1 MTGTRRM
8 KTSETA
14 KLFLSKDR
22 FLLLTHRNPDGD
34 TLGSASALCSA
45 LRRAGK
51 TAYLY
56 PNTEITDK
64 YRPFAERYFAPEDY
78 ESAYVVAVDIATDKL
93 FPPQYEGP
101 VDFCIDHHPS
111 NTHYTKQS
119 LIAPSKASCG
129 EIVMQLIK
137 ALCGDISPEEANLL
151 YVAVSTDCGCF
162 QYANTR
168 ADTLRAAAELLDC
181 GADNTNLNVTL
192 FRKISRAR
200 MSIEGMVYSGMRF
213 YRDGKIVVAV
223 ITQEMLQKAGA
234 TEDDLDDISG
244 LAGKAEG
251 GVLSITIRQQPDGSS
266 RISLRSSPEVNC
278 SEICAVFG
286 GGGHAMAAG
295 CTIHAEPERARQM
308 LLDVIDEVWK

>member
-1 MTGTRRM
+1 MRI
-8 KTSETA
+8 SETV
-14 KLFLSKDR
+14 KLFHSRDN
-22 FLLLTHRNPDGD
+22 FLLLTHKNPDGD
-34 TLGSASALCSA
+34 TLGSAAALCSA

-51 TAYLY
+51 TAYLF
-56 PNTEITDK
+56 PNVETTEK
-64 YRPFAERYFAPEDY
+64 YRSFAEPFFAPVGFEP
-78 ESAYVVAVDIATDKL
+78 AFTVAVDVATEKL
-93 FPPQYEGP
+93 FPLNFTGK

-111 NTHYTKQS
+111 NTHYAPKS

-129 EIVMQLIK
+129 EIVLQLIK
-137 ALCGDISPEEANLL
+137 ALNGGLSEEEANLL

-162 QYANTR
+162 VYANTK

-181 GADNTNLNVTL
+181 GADNQTLNVRL

-200 MSIEGMVYSGMRF
+200 MKLEGRIYSGMEF
-213 YRDGKIVVAV
+213 YRGGKISLAT
-223 ITQEMLQKAGA
+223 ITQDMLRETGA
-234 TEDDLDDISG
+234 SEEDMDDISS

-251 GVLSITIRQQPDGSS
+251 AVLSITVREQPDGES
-266 RISLRSSPEVNC
+266 RISLRSSPEVDC

-295 CTIHAEPERARQM
+295 CTIQSPPEKAKRM

>member
-1 MTGTRRM
+1 M

-14 KLFLSKDR
+14 KLFLQKDN
-22 FLLLTHRNPDGD
+22 FLLLTHKNPDGD
-34 TLGSASALCSA
+34 TLGSAAALCCA

-51 TAYLY
+51 TAYLF
-56 PNTEITDK
+56 PNPEMTEK
-64 YRPFAERYFAPEDY
+64 YREFAEPFHAPKDY
-78 ESAYVVAVDIATDKL
+78 KSAFTVAVDIAAEKL
-93 FPPQYEGP
+93 LPYGFSGK

-111 NTHYTKQS
+111 NTHYTAAS

-137 ALCGDISPEEANLL
+137 AINGDISTEEANLL

-162 QYANTR
+162 VYSNTR
-168 ADTLRAAAELLDC
+168 PDTLRAAAELLDC
-181 GADNTNLNVTL
+181 GADNSVLNVKL

-200 MSIEGMVYSGMRF
+200 MKLEGMILSGMEF
-213 YRDGKIVVAV
+213 YRDGKISVAT
-223 ITQEMLQKAGA
+223 ITQEMLREAGA

-251 GVLSITIRQQPDGSS
+251 AILCITVREQLDGES
-266 RISLRSSPEVNC
+266 RISLRSSPQVDC

-295 CTIHAEPERARQM
+295 CNIQSSPEKAKRM
-308 LLDVIDEVWK
+308 LLDVIDELWK

>member
-1 MTGTRRM
+1 M

-14 KLFLSKDR
+14 KLFLTKND
-22 FLLLTHRNPDGD
+22 FLLLTHKNPDGD
-34 TLGSASALCSA
+34 TLGSAAALCSA

-51 TAYLY
+51 TAYLF
-56 PNTEITDK
+56 PNAEMTEK
-64 YRPFAERYFAPEDY
+64 YREFAEPFHAPKGFAP
-78 ESAYVVAVDIATDKL
+78 SFTVAVDVAAEKL
-93 FPPQYEGP
+93 LPQGFSGK

-111 NTHYTKQS
+111 NTHYTSRS

-129 EIVMQLIK
+129 EVVMQLIK
-137 ALCGDISPEEANLL
+137 ALNGDISEEEANLL

-162 QYANTR
+162 VYANTR

-181 GADNTNLNVTL
+181 GADNKTLNIKL
-192 FRKISRAR
+192 FRKVSRAR
-200 MSIEGMVYSGMRF
+200 MMIEGMIYSGMEY
-213 YRDGKIVVAV
+213 YRDGKISLATV
-223 ITQEMLQKAGA
+223 TQEMLREAGA
-234 TEDDLDDISG
+234 TEEDLDDISG
-244 LAGKAEG
+244 LAGRAEG
-251 GVLSITIRQQPDGSS
+251 AVLSITLREQSDGES

-295 CTIHAEPERARQM
+295 CNIQSPPEKAKRM

>member
-1 MTGTRRM
+1 M

-14 KLFLSKDR
+14 KLFLSKND
-22 FLLLTHRNPDGD
+22 FLLLTHKNPDGD
-34 TLGSASALCSA
+34 TLGSAAALCSA

-51 TAYLY
+51 TAYLF
-56 PNTEITDK
+56 PNAEMTEK
-64 YRPFAERYFAPEDY
+64 YREFAEPFHAPKGFAP
-78 ESAYVVAVDIATDKL
+78 SFTVAVDVAAEKL
-93 FPPQYEGP
+93 LPQGFSGK

-111 NTHYTKQS
+111 NTHYSSRS

-129 EIVMQLIK
+129 EVVMQLIK
-137 ALCGDISPEEANLL
+137 ALNGDISEEEANLL

-162 QYANTR
+162 VYANTR

-181 GADNTNLNVTL
+181 GADNKTLNIKL
-192 FRKISRAR
+192 FRKVSRAR
-200 MSIEGMVYSGMRF
+200 MMIEGMIYSGMEY
-213 YRDGKIVVAV
+213 YRDGKISLATV
-223 ITQEMLQKAGA
+223 TQEMLREAGA
-234 TEDDLDDISG
+234 TEEDLDDISG
-244 LAGKAEG
+244 LAGRAEG
-251 GVLSITIRQQPDGSS
+251 AVLSITLREQPDGES

-295 CTIHAEPERARQM
+295 CNIQSPPEKAKCM

>member
-1 MTGTRRM
+1 MGMERM

-14 KLFLSKDR
+14 KLFLQKDN
-22 FLLLTHRNPDGD
+22 FLILTHKNPDGD
-34 TLGSASALCSA
+34 TLGSAAALCSA

-51 TAYLY
+51 TAYLF
-56 PNTEITDK
+56 PNSEMTEK
-64 YRPFAERYFAPEDY
+64 YREYAAPYHAPRGFAPQFT
-78 ESAYVVAVDIATDKL
+78 VAVDIASEGL
-93 FPPQYEGP
+93 LPPGFSGK

-111 NTHYTKQS
+111 NTKYTSKS

-137 ALCGDISPEEANLL
+137 ALNGEITEEEANLL

-162 QYANTR
+162 VYANTR
-168 ADTLRAAAELLDC
+168 SDTLRAAAELLDC
-181 GADNTNLNVTL
+181 GADNQTLNVKL

-200 MSIEGMVYSGMRF
+200 MKLEGMIYSGMEF
-213 YRDGKIVVAV
+213 YRDGKISLATV
-223 ITQEMLQKAGA
+223 TRDMLREAGA
-234 TEDDLDDISG
+234 TEEDLDDISG

-251 GVLSITIRQQPDGSS
+251 AVLSITVREKENGES
-266 RISLRSSPEVNC
+266 RISLRSSPEVDC

-295 CTIHAEPERARQM
+295 CTIQSPPEKAKRM